1 MADRHPRMILS
12 TEGMEG
18 SGKTRLALTAPR
30 PLWWLDFDFGLEG
43 VEGAER
49 VDEHRT
55 YDMLAAE
62 WKPEAEAR
70 RYAQDV
76 MRRFIADFR
85 AALAA
90 PARSLVVDTF
100 TASWAGQRLARSED
114 KYVEME
120 EEFNSLIRAAYASPH
135 TNVILIHHMQRDW
148 KRNQQGKP
156 YKGETWSRDGMDSI
170 LNKVQFGIRQRFVQP
185 IPEKRLPNGMVTEA
199 GVPGRFEIDIL
210 KCRDNVG
217 LVGTTQPGMD
227 FPTLCSMAAPLI
239 DWSR

>member
-1 MADRHPRMILS
+1 MAAERHPRMILS
-12 TEGMEG
+12 SEGMEG
-18 SGKTRLALTAPR
+18 SGKTRFALTCPR

-43 VEGAER
+43 VEGSDR

-90 PARSLVVDTF
+90 KARSLVVDTF
-100 TASWAGQRLARSED
+100 TAAWAGQRLARSED

-120 EEFNSLIRAAYASPH
+120 EEFNSLIRATYASPH
-135 TNVILIHHMQRDW
+135 TNVVLIHHMQRDW
-148 KRNQQGKP
+148 KRNKDGKA
-156 YKGETWSRDGMDSI
+156 YKGETWSRDGMDGI
-170 LNKVQFGIRQRFVQP
+170 INKVQFAIRQRYVP
-185 IPEKRLPNGMVTEA
+185 PMVVPGVGMAEA
-199 GVPGRFEIDIL
+199 GRFEIDVL

-217 LVGTTQPGMD
+217 MVGTTLPGMD
-227 FPTLCSMAAPLI
+227 FPTLCAMAAPLI
-239 DWSR
+239 DWSK

>member
-1 MADRHPRMILS
+1 MAERHPRMILS

-18 SGKTRLALTAPR
+18 SGKTRLGLTAPR

-43 VEGAER
+43 VEGDEPDER
-49 VDEHRT
+49 KT
-55 YDMLAAE
+55 YDLLAAE
-62 WKPEAEAR
+62 WMPEGEAR
-70 RYAQDV
+70 RYAQEV

-85 AALAA
+85 GALVAR
-90 PARSLVVDTF
+90 ARSVVVDTF
-100 TASWAGQRLARSED
+100 TAAWAGQRLARSED

-135 TNVILIHHMQRDW
+135 TNVLLIHHMQRDW

-156 YKGETWSRDGMDSI
+156 YKGETWSRDGMDGI
-170 LNKVQFGIRQRFVQP
+170 LNKVQFGIRQRYVQP
-185 IPEKRLPNGMVTEA
+185 KVIVVPGAPPQIAE
-199 GVPGRFEIDIL
+199 PGRFEIDVL

-217 LVGTTQPGMD
+217 LVGTTLPGMD
-227 FPTLCSMAAPLI
+227 FPTLCAMAAPLI